1 MSCCGQKRARMSAL
15 TAPLPQPTPGRVP
28 DASQALLRNAREGT
42 IVLRGPSSGQLYRFS
57 SHADTAVLAGDVSA
71 LLRTGLLKR
80 ANR

>member
-1 MSCCGQKRARMSAL
+1 MLTTL
-15 TAPLPQPTPGRVP
+15 TAPSPQPAPGRVP

-57 SHADTAVLAGDVSA
+57 SHTATAVRAGDVSA

-80 ANR
+80 ANQ